1 MAYGI
6 TVRGR
11 VEFCETDMM
20 GIVHFSNFFPYAE
33 AAEPAFYRSLEVPLM
48 K

>member
-1 MAYGI
+1 MASGI
-6 TVRGR
+6 TVRRR
-11 VEFCETDMM
+11 VEFCERGMM
-20 GIVHFSNFFPYAE
+20 GIVHFSNFFRYAE

>member
-1 MAYGI
+1 MVYGVA
-6 TVRGR
+6 VRRR

-20 GIVHFSNFFPYAE
+20 GIVHFSNFFRYAE
-33 AAEPAFYRSLEVPLM
+33 AAEPAFYRSLEVSLM

>member
-6 TVRGR
+6 TIRRR

-20 GIVHFSNFFPYAE
+20 GIVHFSNFFRCAG
-33 AAEPAFYRSLEVPLM
+33 AAETAFYRSLEVPIM